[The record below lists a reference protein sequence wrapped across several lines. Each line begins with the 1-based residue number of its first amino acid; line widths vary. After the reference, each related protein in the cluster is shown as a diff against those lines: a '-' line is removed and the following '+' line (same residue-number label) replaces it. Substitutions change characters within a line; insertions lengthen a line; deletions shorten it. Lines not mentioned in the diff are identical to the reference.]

1 MIADAVTVR
10 VERSKVGGGGVQ
22 DVVLDLG
29 VRGLGQVSLWKPEEA
44 VKVDSSYVMWQLEVK
59 TTLGSKQA
67 SHYEKTHSESERRES
82 HRRTKKVLNFEMS
95 FPQQESTV

>member
-1 MIADAVTVR
+1 MKGSEIRALLERLCDMIADAVTVR

-44 VKVDSSYVMWQLEVK
+44 VKVDSSYVM
-59 TTLGSKQA
+59 
-67 SHYEKTHSESERRES
+67 
-82 HRRTKKVLNFEMS
+82 
-95 FPQQESTV
+95 